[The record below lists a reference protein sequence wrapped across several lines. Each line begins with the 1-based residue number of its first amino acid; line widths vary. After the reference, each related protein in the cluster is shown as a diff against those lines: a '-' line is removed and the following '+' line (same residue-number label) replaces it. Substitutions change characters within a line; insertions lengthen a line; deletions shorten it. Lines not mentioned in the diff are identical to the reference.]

1 MRFANPQW
9 MWVSVGLALALGLF
23 LVWAWH
29 VRKRLVSRFV
39 PPRLL
44 ALLTVGVSPQRQ
56 KLRLWL
62 VFLAAVLLS
71 VSLARPQW
79 GFGYKEVKQK
89 GLDIIVAIDTSKSM
103 LAEDLAPNRLTK
115 AKLAVLD
122 LRRISHADRIGLIA
136 FAGAAFLQMPMSTD
150 EDVLRQ
156 NLDALDTNLLPQG
169 GTAITEAIETANT
182 AFKDSGQENHRA
194 LILLT
199 DGEDHDGAAIE
210 AAKKAAAAGTVVF
223 TVGVGTTAG
232 ELIPVRDAKGR
243 ISYVKDEAGNTVKTR
258 LNEALLREVAKAG
271 NGFYLQLAGA
281 GVMETLYERG
291 LAPLPKREF
300 ETSLS
305 KLFFERFQ
313 WFLGASLLLLMAEM
327 LVSDRRRR
335 ASQAAPVAAAAV
347 AALMLLSPAAAQASA
362 SSARKSYDQGQYK
375 NALNEYERLLE
386 KKPDNSPL
394 HYNAGSA
401 AFQAGRFES
410 AADHFS
416 AALATG
422 DLSLQQ
428 KAYYNRGN
436 SQFRQGEEAEDPSKK
451 MELWKK
457 SLNDFETTLKLDPK
471 DADARQNAEM
481 VSRKIE
487 ELKQQQQKQ
496 DQNQG
501 SDKDNKEN
509 KDDKKESKDKND
521 SKDGSN
527 KENKDSQQNQEK
539 QQQQDGDKKEN
550 QDGSKEGDQDK
561 KDQKQKGEDSKQKDE
576 QKQNAQQQQN
586 KDGEGKDSKDPKDSS
601 AAQAPDPKDER
612 DKKGG
617 KAAEQ
622 KEGANPPGENDQE
635 PQQGTPGKVMQMTR
649 RDAIRLLEALRAD
662 ERLLRPTPP
671 TKTNR
676 TQRAFK
682 DW

>member
-1 MRFANPQW
+1 MRFANPEW
-9 MWVSVGLALALGLF
+9 MWVSASLALALGLF
-23 LVWAWH
+23 LVWSWH
-29 VRKRLVSRFV
+29 VRKRLVARFV

-44 ALLTVGVSPQRQ
+44 ALLTVGVSPRRQ

-62 VFLAAVLLS
+62 VFLAAVLLGI
-71 VSLARPQW
+71 SLARPQW

-103 LAEDLAPNRLTK
+103 LAEDLTPNRLTK
-115 AKLAVLD
+115 AKMATLD

-182 AFKDSGQENHRA
+182 AFKESGQENHRA

-199 DGEDHDGAAIE
+199 DGEDHDGAAIA
-210 AAKKAAAAGTVVF
+210 AAKKAAGAGTVVF

-243 ISYVKDEAGNTVKTR
+243 TSYVKDQAGNTVKTR

-281 GVMETLYERG
+281 GIMETLYERG

-305 KLFFERFQ
+305 KLYFERFQ
-313 WFLGASLLLLMAEM
+313 WFLGAALLLLMAEM
-327 LVSDRRRR
+327 LVSDRKR
-335 ASQAAPVAAAAV
+335 ATVPAT
-347 AALMLLSPAAAQASA
+347 PAAALALALAWMILDPSTVQASA
-362 SSARKSYDQGQYK
+362 SAARKSFDQGQYK

-386 KKPDNSPL
+386 KKPENSPL

-410 AADHFS
+410 ATDHFS

-436 SQFRQGEEAEDPSKK
+436 SQFRQGEETEDPSKK

-471 DADARQNAEM
+471 DVDARQNAEL
-481 VSRKIE
+481 VTRRIE

-496 DQNQG
+496 DQNQD
-501 SDKDNKEN
+501 SDKDKQEN
-509 KDDKKESKDKND
+509 KDDKQESKDKKD
-521 SKDGSN
+521 SKDGS
-527 KENKDSQQNQEK
+527 KQENQDGQQDQQK
-539 QQQQDGDKKEN
+539 QQQEGNKKEN
-550 QDGSKEGDQDK
+550 QDGSKDGNQDK
-561 KDQKQKGEDSKQKDE
+561 PKDSQQKGDDSKQKE
-576 QKQNAQQQQN
+576 EPQQNAPQPQD
-586 KDGEGKDSKDPKDSS
+586 KDGDGKDSKEG
-601 AAQAPDPKDER
+601 AAGQPPEPKDER

-622 KEGANPPGENDQE
+622 KEGANPPSDNDQDQ
-635 PQQGTPGKVMQMTR
+635 QQGNPGKVMQMTR

-662 ERLLRPTPP
+662 ERLLRPIPP
-671 TKTNR
+671 SKTNR

>member
-1 MRFANPQW
+1 MRFANPEW
-9 MWVSVGLALALGLF
+9 MWVSASLALALGLF
-23 LVWAWH
+23 LVWSWH
-29 VRKRLVSRFV
+29 VRKRLVARFV

-44 ALLTVGVSPQRQ
+44 ALLTVGVSPRRQ

-62 VFLAAVLLS
+62 VFLAAVLLGI
-71 VSLARPQW
+71 SLARPQW

-103 LAEDLAPNRLTK
+103 LAEDLTPNRLTK
-115 AKLAVLD
+115 AKMATLD

-182 AFKDSGQENHRA
+182 AFKESGQENHRA

-199 DGEDHDGAAIE
+199 DGEDHDGAAIA
-210 AAKKAAAAGTVVF
+210 AAKKAAGAGTVVF

-243 ISYVKDEAGNTVKTR
+243 TSYVKDQAGNTVKTR

-281 GVMETLYERG
+281 GIMETLYERG

-305 KLFFERFQ
+305 KLYFERFQ
-313 WFLGASLLLLMAEM
+313 WFLGAALLLLMAEM
-327 LVSDRRRR
+327 LVSDRKR
-335 ASQAAPVAAAAV
+335 ATVPAT
-347 AALMLLSPAAAQASA
+347 PAAALALALAWMILDPSTVQASA
-362 SSARKSYDQGQYK
+362 SAARKSFDQGQYK

-386 KKPDNSPL
+386 KKPENSPL

-410 AADHFS
+410 ATDHFS

-436 SQFRQGEEAEDPSKK
+436 SQFRQGEETEDPSKK

-471 DADARQNAEM
+471 DVDARQNAEL
-481 VSRKIE
+481 VTRRIE

-496 DQNQG
+496 DQNQD
-501 SDKDNKEN
+501 SDKDKQEN
-509 KDDKKESKDKND
+509 KDDKQDSKDKKD
-521 SKDGSN
+521 SKDGS
-527 KENKDSQQNQEK
+527 KQENQDGQQDQQK
-539 QQQQDGDKKEN
+539 QQQEGNKKEN
-550 QDGSKEGDQDK
+550 QDGSKDGNQDK
-561 KDQKQKGEDSKQKDE
+561 PKDSQQKGDDSKQKE
-576 QKQNAQQQQN
+576 EPQQNAPQPQG
-586 KDGEGKDSKDPKDSS
+586 KDGDGKDSKEG
-601 AAQAPDPKDER
+601 AAGQPPEPKDER

-622 KEGANPPGENDQE
+622 KEGANPPSDNDQDQ
-635 PQQGTPGKVMQMTR
+635 QQGNPGKVMQMTR

-662 ERLLRPTPP
+662 ERLLRPIPP
-671 TKTNR
+671 SKTNR